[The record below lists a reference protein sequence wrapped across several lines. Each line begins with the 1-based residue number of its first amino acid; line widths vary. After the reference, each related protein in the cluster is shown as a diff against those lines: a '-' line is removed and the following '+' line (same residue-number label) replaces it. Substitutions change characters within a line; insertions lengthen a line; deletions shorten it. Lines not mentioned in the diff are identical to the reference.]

1 MEKAKNFWGDG
12 TLKVWRKN
20 SPYIR
25 VLLRQAL
32 VGIIEYDYNAGCCQA
47 KRSWEINGF
56 LVAWRGGKKVKEA
69 GVWATVYI
77 NPCSSSFEDE
87 EDREFL
93 EREIDDFVALIRG
106 SEEPVLL
113 HSHKGKILF
122 V

>member
-1 MEKAKNFWGDG
+1 MRKARNFWGEF
-12 TLKVWRKN
+12 KVWRKN

-32 VGIIEYDYNAGCCQA
+32 VGVVQYDYNAGCYQSR
-47 KRSWEINGF
+47 RSWEVVGF
-56 LVAWRGGKKVKEA
+56 LVAWRGGKKIKVA
-69 GVWATVYI
+69 GAWATVYV

-93 EREIDDFVALIRG
+93 EREIDEFVDLIRE
-106 SEEPVLL
+106 SKEPVLL
-113 HSHKGKILF
+113 HSHKGKVLF